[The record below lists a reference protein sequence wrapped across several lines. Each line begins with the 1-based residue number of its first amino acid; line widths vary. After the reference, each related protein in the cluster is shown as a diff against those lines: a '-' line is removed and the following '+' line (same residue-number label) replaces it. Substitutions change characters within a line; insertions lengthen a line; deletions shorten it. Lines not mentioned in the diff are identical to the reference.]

1 MVTMNY
7 LRLKRCFIIKGVL
20 KNFSKFTGKHL
31 CQSLFSNKVAGL
43 RPATLFKKRL
53 WRRCF
58 PVNFAKFL
66 RAPFIVKHL
75 RWLLLSLQR
84 LSLGLVIRRR
94 SAKKMSLKISKN
106 SQEIGK
112 CPLSII
118 VASLSMPPENGPL
131 MVRKYIIFVEPL
143 LYLLVLLH
151 RVSVRNHS
159 CSKVLIK
166 STAQTEKL

>member
-1 MVTMNY
+1 MNY

-20 KNFSKFTGKHL
+20 RNFSKFTGKHL

-94 SAKKMSLKISKN
+94 SAKKMLKISKN
-106 SQEIGK
+106 SQGST
-112 CPLSII
+112 CRSSLSKI
-118 VASLSMPPENGPL
+118 VASLSMPPENGSL

-151 RVSVRNHS
+151 RVSVRNHYF
-159 CSKVLIK
+159 SKVLIK